1 MKVGY
6 ARVSTAE
13 QNLDMQIEALKKA
26 GCEKIFTDRVSGA
39 KSARLGLD
47 QAIDFVRDGD
57 ILVVWK
63 LDRLGRSLTHLID
76 TVNQLENK
84 GIGFQSLTEA
94 IDTTTAGGKLVF
106 HIFGA
111 LAEFE
116 RELIR
121 ERTKTGLMS
130 AKAKGRV
137 GGRPNKLTPQQVKM
151 VKDMMAS
158 GNYKVNDICEQF
170 GISRSTLYRNIK
182 ILEKSIAD
190 KT

>member
-6 ARVSTAE
+6 ARVSTVE
-13 QNLDMQIEALKKA
+13 QNLDMQIEALEKA
-26 GCEKIFTDRVSGA
+26 GCERIFTDKVSGT

-76 TVNQLENK
+76 TVNQLESK

-121 ERTKTGLMS
+121 ERTKAGLE
-130 AKAKGRV
+130 AARVRGRT
-137 GGRPNKLTPQQVKM
+137 GGRPRKLSKEQTQMMKEMWENK
-151 VKDMMAS
+151 
-158 GNYKVNDICEQF
+158 NYKVNDICNTF
-170 GISRSTLYRNIK
+170 GISRSTFYRN
-182 ILEKSIAD
+182 LEKKEFKD
-190 KT
+190 N

>member
-26 GCEKIFTDRVSGA
+26 GCEKIFTDRVSGT

-57 ILVVWK
+57 TLVVWK

-121 ERTKTGLMS
+121 ERTKMGLMS
-130 AKAKGRV
+130 AKAKGRM

-190 KT
+190 NT